1 LLRQQFVPKGPGIK
15 GCGVAAV
22 GAGVGLVGSVAVA
35 IVYVAIAPRPID
47 VNDPWYILVSQFAL
61 WVGFVGA
68 VVVVSRM
75 NGTGNLC
82 ADYGLSWPRL
92 KDLWLGLVGA
102 TLGRILPLLVLICI
116 VVAGSGFGTPNSVS
130 PRILGVTPSGT
141 TGWVILIA
149 LAVVGAPFVEEL
161 FFRGLLQGALTR
173 RIAAVPA
180 LFLAAII
187 FSFAHVLDEGILA
200 PLALFP
206 MALVLGYLRL
216 RTGKLAAGVVAHC
229 LFNASAFLLFLGP
242 AFR

>member
-1 LLRQQFVPKGPGIK
+1 VPKGPGIK
-15 GCGVAAV
+15 GGGVAAV
-22 GAGVGLVGSVAVA
+22 GAGVGLVGSVAAA
-35 IVYVAIAPRPID
+35 IAYVAIAPRPID

-68 VVVVSRM
+68 VVVASRR

-116 VVAGSGFGTPNSVS
+116 VVAGSGFGTPNSAS

-141 TGWVILIA
+141 AGWVILIT
-149 LAVVGAPFVEEL
+149 LAVVGAPIVEEL
-161 FFRGLLQGALTR
+161 FFRGLLQGALSR

-180 LFLAAII
+180 LFLTAII

-200 PLALFP
+200 PLVLFP
-206 MALVLGYLRL
+206 MAVVLGYLRL
-216 RTGKLAAGVVAHC
+216 RTGKLAAGMVAHC
-229 LFNASAFLLFLGP
+229 LFNASAFLLFLVP